1 MDTKYLEIV
10 KAPVITEKSA
20 SLGQERG
27 QYVFKVVPKANKTQI
42 KQAIE
47 SIFDVKVESI
57 NTINVKPK
65 KKRVGRYVGKTNK
78 VKKAIVKLK
87 EGSSIELN

>member
-1 MDTKYLEIV
+1 MDYRDVI
-10 KAPVITEKSA
+10 KAPIVTEKTSDLA
-20 SLGQERG
+20 NNNTV
-27 QYVFKVVPKANKTQI
+27 VFSVDTRANKTQI
-42 KQAIE
+42 KQAVE
-47 SIFDVKVESI
+47 AIFDVKVESV
-57 NTINVKPK
+57 NTINVHPK

>member
-1 MDTKYLEIV
+1 MTNYRDII
-10 KAPVITEKSA
+10 KAPIITEKSA
-20 SLGQERG
+20 NLVQNQNTITFS
-27 QYVFKVVPKANKTQI
+27 VDVKANKTQI

-47 SIFDVKVESI
+47 KIFNVEVESV

-87 EGSSIELN
+87 EGSSIEL

>member
-1 MDTKYLEIV
+1 MNNYRDII
-10 KAPVITEKSA
+10 KAPIITEKTANLAENNNTITFS
-20 SLGQERG
+20 
-27 QYVFKVVPKANKTQI
+27 VDVKANKVQI

-47 SIFDVKVESI
+47 KIFNVEVESV
-57 NTINVKPK
+57 NTINVHPR
-65 KKRVGRYVGKTNK
+65 KKRVGRYSGYTNK